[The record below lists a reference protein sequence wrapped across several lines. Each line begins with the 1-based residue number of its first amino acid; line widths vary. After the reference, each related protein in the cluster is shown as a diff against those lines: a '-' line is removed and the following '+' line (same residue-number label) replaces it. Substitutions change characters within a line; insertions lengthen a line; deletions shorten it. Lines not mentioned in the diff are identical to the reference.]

1 MKLIF
6 KTFVSGEIE
15 MGMFVSVHS
24 TQCEYTYILLFCVLR
39 KVHSICMYTVHCAVY
54 CITKSPKFRFNTDI
68 NTYLLTFK

>member
-24 TQCEYTYILLFCVLR
+24 TVRVYTYTPLLCIAQSAQYM
-39 KVHSICMYTVHCAVY
+39 HVHCTLY
-54 CITKSPKFRFNTDI
+54 SILYYKKSKI
-68 NTYLLTFK
+68 

>member
-24 TQCEYTYILLFCVLR
+24 TQCEYIYSSFVYCAKCTVYACTL
-39 KVHSICMYTVHCAVY
+39 YTVQYTVLQKVQNLDSTL
-54 CITKSPKFRFNTDI
+54 I
-68 NTYLLTFK
+68 